1 MKKQVLLRT
10 AAMLIGVLCFTACG
24 KKNDVETSTA
34 EPTAQATEEATPAP
48 TPKLTYLERL
58 EQAIKDG
65 DTKYLREELKYWD
78 SAKEVSGQYSINM
91 IADFVDYMNASS
103 ERLRSFMQQIEDEF
117 YLEDEERVVLPAVY
131 VYVTTTSDN
140 TNFDFQFFGE
150 RTIDEADRK
159 AQKLG
164 PLLPTDYTI
173 TASNESWEDSQTAVI
188 PISLSELSDDSSSRH
203 MYYLKFYKTEYT
215 LYPDGDSS
223 GGDRAEESDSGE
235 GEEQRETYAPQSEES
250 EE

>member
-140 TNFDFQFFGE
+140 TNFVA
-150 RTIDEADRK
+150 R
-159 AQKLG
+159 
-164 PLLPTDYTI
+164 
-173 TASNESWEDSQTAVI
+173 
-188 PISLSELSDDSSSRH
+188 
-203 MYYLKFYKTEYT
+203 
-215 LYPDGDSS
+215 
-223 GGDRAEESDSGE
+223 RA
-235 GEEQRETYAPQSEES
+235 R
-250 EE
+250 